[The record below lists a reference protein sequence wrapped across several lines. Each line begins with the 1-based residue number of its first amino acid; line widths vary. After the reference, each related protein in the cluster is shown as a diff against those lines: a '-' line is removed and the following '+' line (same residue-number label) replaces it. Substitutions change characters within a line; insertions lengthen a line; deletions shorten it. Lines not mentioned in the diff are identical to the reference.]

1 MKLTKAKLNKII
13 LETVAEIDASRKP
26 RKRRKS
32 VGTKAFRESTRK
44 ALSLISEATE
54 FTGQSNF
61 KDFDDAMIDDL
72 FDQINSKD
80 PEASIYKAMEFTP
93 QDDDGNDLPA
103 VKPDVNKVAAWLES
117 KGEAAVRERIK
128 MVGGKIPARGL
139 PKADMPFLPG
149 PPDASGNVKDVVDAL
164 TPGGDYNVSFA
175 ESKKS
180 SDSLIVERWNRLAG
194 IREAVTPPAKN
205 TLEPGA
211 AETEEYMKSGHPE
224 NDGDDPGNDNANV
237 QVPATVAAAD
247 AVPTQSNI
255 LLPKALGMAVAGVE
269 GGDLGAYFSTN
280 NEILD
285 GHHRWAATS
294 LNNPAASLGGFAAVD
309 LDAMGGTTQALKH
322 LTAIGNALGNKTKT
336 A

>member
-13 LETVAEIDASRKP
+13 LETVAEIEASRKP
-26 RKRRKS
+26 RKKAKP

-44 ALSLISEATE
+44 ALSLIREATE

-72 FDQINSKD
+72 FDQIKSKD

-93 QDDDGNDLPA
+93 KGDDGEDLPT
-103 VKPDVNKVAAWLES
+103 VRPDVNKVAAWLES

-149 PPDASGNVKDVVDAL
+149 PPDAAGSVEDVVDAL
-164 TPGGDYNVSFA
+164 SPGGQYNVDFK
-175 ESKKS
+175 ESKQNA
-180 SDSLIVERWNRLAG
+180 DGLIVERWNRLAG
-194 IREAVTPPAKN
+194 LVEVAPPPKN
-205 TLEPGA
+205 TLEPGSEETEQYLTSGQPMFDDA
-211 AETEEYMKSGHPE
+211 AE
-224 NDGDDPGNDNANV
+224 GDDNANV
-237 QVPATVAAAD
+237 QVPATVSAAD
-247 AVPTQSNI
+247 AIPTQSNI

-294 LNNPAASLGGFAAVD
+294 LNNPAATLGGFAAID
-309 LDAMGGTTQALKH
+309 LEAMGGTTKALKH